1 MVGSIYLVSLAMP
14 LKTDQAAVLPPSG
27 VWADYVTLIKP
38 RVNLLVLVTTVI
50 GFHLGSLGRT
60 DLALLFNTVVGT
72 FLVASGA
79 AAFNQL
85 LERDV
90 DGRMRR
96 TVLRP
101 LPDGRI
107 GGAEA
112 FWFATALSAV
122 GLAQLWFGA
131 NWLAALIAAA
141 TLVSYALIYTP
152 LKRVTSLATII
163 GAVPGALP
171 PVIGWAAARQ
181 NLSLEAW
188 VLFAIVFFWQMP
200 HVLAISWLYRED
212 YERGGIRVLPV
223 EDPDGRSTGFQMV
236 NYAAALVPVSL
247 LPTAFGIAG
256 QVYFVGALILGIAAL
271 WLAIRFAR
279 QRTPERARQL
289 FYASLIY
296 LPVLWVLMLANR
308 A

>member
-1 MVGSIYLVSLAMP
+1 MSSES
-14 LKTDQAAVLPPSG
+14 DQTVVLPTSRA
-27 VWADYVTLIKP
+27 WADFVTLIKP

-50 GFHLGSLGRT
+50 GFHLGNLAGT
-60 DLALLFNTVVGT
+60 DLALLFHTAVGT

-79 AAFNQL
+79 AAFNQI

-96 TVLRP
+96 TMQRP
-101 LPDGRI
+101 LPDGRLTTV
-107 GGAEA
+107 EA
-112 FWFATALSAV
+112 FWFATALSAT

-131 NWLAALIAAA
+131 NGLAALVAVA

-152 LKRVTSLATII
+152 LKKITSLATVV

-171 PVIGWAAARQ
+171 PVIGWAAARAT
-181 NLSLEAW
+181 LSVEAW

-236 NYAAALVPVSL
+236 SYAAALVPVSL
-247 LPTAFGIAG
+247 LPTAIGLAG
-256 QVYFVGALILGIAAL
+256 RVYFAGAIVLGVAAL
-271 WLAIRFAR
+271 ALAIRFAR
-279 QRTPERARQL
+279 QRTPERARQV
-289 FYASLIY
+289 FYGSLIY

>member
-1 MVGSIYLVSLAMP
+1 MP
-14 LKTDQAAVLPPSG
+14 ADTEQTAVVVAARP
-27 VWADYVTLIKP
+27 WADLVALTKP

-50 GFHLGSLGRT
+50 GLHLGNPGGAG
-60 DLALLFNTVVGT
+60 LALLFHTVIGT

-79 AAFNQL
+79 AAFNQV

-90 DGRMRR
+90 DARMRR
-96 TVLRP
+96 TRLRP
-101 LPDGRI
+101 LPDGRL
-107 GGAEA
+107 GTSEA
-112 FWFATALSAV
+112 TMFAATLSTV
-122 GLAQLWFGA
+122 GLVQIWLGA
-131 NWLAALIAAA
+131 NALAAAVAAA
-141 TLVSYALIYTP
+141 TLVSYTLVYTP
-152 LKRVTSLATII
+152 LKRVSSLATIV

-171 PVIGWAAARQ
+171 PVIGWAAATGV
-181 NLSLEAW
+181 LSIEAL

-200 HVLAISWLYRED
+200 HVLAVSWLYRED

-223 EDPDGRSTGFQMV
+223 EDPGGRSTAFQVV

-247 LPTAFGIAG
+247 LPAVIGLSGRVYLAG
-256 QVYFVGALILGIAAL
+256 AAL
-271 WLAIRFAR
+271 LGVAGVVLAVRFAR